1 VIQRVA
7 LVLHG
12 IRGGSRERRSGQSLV
27 LFAICLTALVAVAGL
42 VVDIGGSWSQSRG
55 QQKVADVA
63 ALAAATRETNGGT
76 RAQIIQ
82 AAIDS
87 AAANGYLA
95 SEIAVNIPPLN
106 GKYAPGGSESG
117 PLSTNDCS
125 TALKYPCWVEVVVNR
140 AHRNSFSR
148 VVGLNS
154 FGVTARGVAVGGV
167 ANAVKN
173 GIAPIMFNYKSITQ
187 HGSTPTVYCDPQPG
201 KCDPNSSWPMDD
213 SLPQFAW
220 TTFCES
226 PVNCNVNSSDAVTI
240 VEDGNFQVSIDLS
253 MYLGPL
259 NSGQKT
265 DVCKA
270 MLDQYPSGGDAPVAI
285 NDDNGNLVAFWI
297 WHFDAANSTC
307 NGTEGEQ
314 LSGWFVS
321 DATSTLPLTISAGGG
336 VSTFGDHIVRLVE

>member
-1 VIQRVA
+1 VIERVG

-12 IRGGSRERRSGQSLV
+12 IRGGSRERRAGQSLV

-55 QQKVADVA
+55 QQKIADVA

-95 SEIAVNIPPLN
+95 SEVAVNIPPLN

-125 TALKYPCWVEVVVNR
+125 TPLKYPCWIEVVVNR
-140 AHRNSFSR
+140 EHSNSFSR
-148 VVGLNS
+148 VVGLNT

-173 GIAPIMFNYKSITQ
+173 GIAPLMFNYKSVTAY
-187 HGSTPTVYCDPQPG
+187 GGTETVYCDPQPG
-201 KCDPNSSWPMDD
+201 KCDPNSSWPIDD
-213 SLPQFAW
+213 ALPQYAY

-226 PVNCNVNSSDAVTI
+226 PIDCNVNSADAVTI
-240 VEDGNFQVSIDLS
+240 VEDGNFQISVNLS
-253 MYLGPL
+253 MYLGPH
-259 NSGQKT
+259 NGGQKT

-270 MLDQYPSGGDAPVAI
+270 LLDQYPSGGDMPVAI
-285 NDDNGNLVAFWI
+285 NDDNGNLIAFWM
-297 WHFDAANSTC
+297 WHLDVANSDC

-321 DATSTLPLTISAGGG
+321 DITSTLPLTITAGGG
-336 VSTFGDHIVRLVE
+336 VSTFGEHVVRLVE